1 MKKNV
6 KLLCILLVFSFF
18 TQVIVAVDFSATY
31 SEVTNTTIQN
41 ITSFRFL
48 KRSTTASGYPI
59 ACHVGTLTVRKTNN
73 QTGTLYG
80 LRLQRSGDFN
90 DGAEFYMYS
99 TEAYQSSNEF
109 GAQLLATVTSGSST
123 TVQKMDHGVLDPFRP
138 ELTYFTS
145 FPITIEFYL
154 CIRNIPYGLAMNA
167 GFQFQ
172 TNSGPNLGYFTLH
185 TNNTAQTW
193 WDPNGANQDQIDVNG
208 STGTIPFFSI
218 NYNKDSANYINK
230 TVIQETVNAY
240 FSISQTDSEKS
251 LAIMDSS
258 STWPQKVGTANL
270 TLEGNS
276 SSTYGVDI
284 TFKDTNGGTGYN
296 FLLKDETGTFSL
308 PLNLYFNGEPV
319 ENAIKLTWDSLV
331 VGTTSTKTIS
341 ANPVSL
347 TSAQQLPA
355 GDYSDTV
362 TVTISPIESN
372 LSIY

>member
-1 MKKNV
+1 MKR
-6 KLLCILLVFSFF
+6 LRTLVFLLLFISFYA
-18 TQVIVAVDFSATY
+18 QAAVSSNFSATY
-31 SEVTNTTIQN
+31 TEDTNTTIQN
-41 ITSFRFL
+41 ISSFNYL
-48 KRSTTASGYPI
+48 KNSSIATGYTV
-59 ACHVGTLTVRKTNN
+59 ACHVGTLTVTKINSQTN
-73 QTGTLYG
+73 TLYG

-90 DGAEFYMYS
+90 NGNEFYMYS
-99 TEAYQSSNEF
+99 TETHQSSNEF

-123 TVQKMDHGVLDPFRP
+123 TVQKMNHGTLDPFRP

-154 CIRNIPYGLAMNA
+154 CIRNIPYGLAKDA

-172 TNSGPNLGYFTLH
+172 TSSGPNLGYFMLY
-185 TNNTAQTW
+185 TNSIDQHW
-193 WDPNGANQDQIDVNG
+193 WDSNETNQDQIAVG
-208 STGTIPFFSI
+208 STGAIPFFSI
-218 NYNKDSANYINK
+218 NYNKGSSNYINK
-230 TVIQETVNAY
+230 TVILETINAY

-270 TLEGNS
+270 KLEGNS
-276 SSTYGVDI
+276 SSTYGVEI

-331 VGTTSTKTIS
+331 VGSTSLKTIS
-341 ANPVSL
+341 ANPVDL
-347 TSAQQLPA
+347 AAAQLLPA